1 MDKWRAGDSALY
13 NFEDILR
20 GVFFLK
26 DVPYSLQG
34 LENVFSMTPFE
45 ENEIIVTEGELGL
58 GYYVLL
64 SGKVLLFNKSPDAGE
79 VALQTLE
86 PPHSFG
92 ELNLLDPE
100 KWPFSAKALES
111 SILCYLE
118 RNVFL
123 EYIQGNPLFLSS
135 IISNISAQL
144 RRLEVRNKVLTNINA
159 KLTMSRV
166 EQEPNHLSPAPSR
179 RTAGASHSDADAA
192 IADVNHEL
200 HQPHAAAKAA
210 SVTGVNREPENN
222 TQPSQS
228 INLAKKL
235 EQRLAET
242 TPVQESVTQNKT
254 TSSAEMLYNKKTV
267 CPLCQAKF
275 ESPKVLSKY
284 IQVEKID
291 QDFCKHHKFA
301 DPLNYEINVCPYCGY
316 AFNEETMKIRLKKDL
331 ADEISANLSTF
342 WGDDKVKNYC
352 QERSVDDALETFL
365 LTLYCLKSVP
375 IKKSQLSLIHLKI
388 AWLYRNKGEQALE
401 QEYLNSSLENLTVSF
416 EKESATSVR
425 AEINSLYLLGVLN
438 FQTGKYNAS
447 ARWLERILRHKSK
460 TAFPLI
466 VNQARDIWAEVRAI
480 LREEKEETAE
490 DNS

>member
-1 MDKWRAGDSALY
+1 MY

-34 LENVFSMTPFE
+34 LETAFAMTPFE
-45 ENEIIVTEGELGL
+45 ENEIIVNEGEPGS
-58 GYYVLL
+58 GFYIIL
-64 SGKVLLFNKSPDAGE
+64 SGKVQLYNKTPDAGE
-79 VALQTLE
+79 IALQTLQ

-92 ELNLLDPE
+92 ELNLLVPE
-100 KWPFSAKALES
+100 KWAFSAKALEN
-111 SILCYLE
+111 SIICCLD

-123 EYIQGNPLFLSS
+123 EYLQGNPLFLSS
-135 IISNISAQL
+135 IIANTGAQIKH
-144 RRLEVRNKVLTNINA
+144 LETRNKVLTNINA
-159 KLTMSRV
+159 KLTMARA
-166 EQEPNHLSPAPSR
+166 EPETDPPHLVPPRKTTGAKALTADTAPAEVDYEATSPHV
-179 RTAGASHSDADAA
+179 GADATSLFGGA
-192 IADVNHEL
+192 
-200 HQPHAAAKAA
+200 QPAK
-210 SVTGVNREPENN
+210 SL
-222 TQPSQS
+222 
-228 INLAKKL
+228 NLAERL
-235 EQRLAET
+235 EQRLAESAQ
-242 TPVQESVTQNKT
+242 VQEKAVQTKT
-254 TSSAEMLYNKKTV
+254 VSSAEMLYNKKAA

-275 ESPKVLSKY
+275 ESPKVLSKFV
-284 IQVEKID
+284 QVEKID

-301 DPLNYEINVCPYCGY
+301 DPLNYEINVCPFCGY
-316 AFNEETMKIRLKKDL
+316 AFNDETMKIRLKKDL
-331 ADEISANLSTF
+331 AAEITASLSAF
-342 WGDDKVKNYC
+342 WGADKVKNYC

-375 IKKSQLSLIHLKI
+375 IKRSQLSLLHLKI
-388 AWLYRNKGEQALE
+388 AWLYRHKGEQALE

-416 EKESATSVR
+416 EKESIASVR

-438 FQTGKYNAS
+438 FKTGNYNAS

-480 LREEKEETAE
+480 MREEKENQA